1 MQRTLYLIVCLT
13 LAASSA
19 AAQQRSA
26 VQGPADVKPMSI
38 SLEDVSYPHPVHY
51 LPLTLYGHDVRM
63 AYMDV
68 PAVNQP
74 NGHTVVLLHGTRRR
88 QRRPQLSA
96 ISQARPTGY
105 GDTRGTT
112 ATPFIKTTI

>member
-26 VQGPADVKPMSI
+26 VMRTRASA
-38 SLEDVSYPHPVHY
+38 H
-51 LPLTLYGHDVRM
+51 VRII
-63 AYMDV
+63 
-68 PAVNQP
+68 
-74 NGHTVVLLHGTRRR
+74 G
-88 QRRPQLSA
+88 
-96 ISQARPTGY
+96 PTGY